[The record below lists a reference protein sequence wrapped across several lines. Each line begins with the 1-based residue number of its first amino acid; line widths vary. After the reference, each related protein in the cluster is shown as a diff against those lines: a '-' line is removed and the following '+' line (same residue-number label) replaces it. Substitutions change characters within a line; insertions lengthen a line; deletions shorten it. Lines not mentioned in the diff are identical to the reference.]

1 MERIAGYEPAEAIP
15 MQPPTLRGG
24 PTKALGTVWN
34 LVWMTM
40 WPYGFVYAGLAAL
53 VWNVFTPSM
62 ARMERFAV
70 GWIAEIYLRNV
81 VLLLVSAGG
90 LHLWLYVRRAQG
102 QRYKYDQRWLSNKSR
117 RFHFGSQTREN
128 MFWALTSGAFFW
140 TAYESVLLWAYANDH
155 IPRVDWG
162 GGPASVVYLLVMTVV
177 PFFLVTAW
185 FYVTHRLLHT
195 RPLYRWA
202 HYLHHRNVNTGPWSG
217 LSMHPIEHLLY
228 FSTVLFFMV
237 IPVSPFVVILTN
249 LFTAMDPA
257 RGHCGFD
264 RFEIGYGRTMPAGTY
279 YHDLHH
285 KYFECNYGLQV
296 IPIDAWMGTWHDGSP
311 EAHERMRARLA
322 SRHRAERR

>member
-1 MERIAGYEPAEAIP
+1 MERIAGYEPADAIP

-24 PTKALGTVWN
+24 PVKALRTIRD

-40 WPYGFVYAGLAAL
+40 WPYGFIYAGLAAL
-53 VWNVFTPSM
+53 VWNVFTPAM
-62 ARMERFAV
+62 ERMERFAI

-102 QRYKYDQRWLSNKSR
+102 KNYKYDHRWMSKKSR
-117 RFHFGSQTREN
+117 RFLWGSQTRDN

-140 TAYESVLLWAYANDH
+140 TAYEALLLWAYANNH
-155 IPRVDWG
+155 IARVDWG
-162 GGPASVVYLLVMTVV
+162 DGPAWVAYLLAMTVV

-202 HYLHHRNVNTGPWSG
+202 HYLHHKNVNTGPWSG
-217 LSMHPIEHLLY
+217 LSMHPVEHLLY

-311 EAHERMRARLA
+311 EAHERMRARLEA
-322 SRHRAERR
+322 TRRR